1 MHIKHMYIF
10 WSDELLE
17 LSRQNLKPLDN
28 IYYIY
33 QIRGWIYTYCNEK
46 ENLPSISVISGFF
59 FLTKHGYGNNDAAS
73 QSFIILLLNRIS
85 LVDGDYR
92 SRFITKK
99 KKTISI

>member
-1 MHIKHMYIF
+1 M
-10 WSDELLE
+10 
-17 LSRQNLKPLDN
+17 
-28 IYYIY
+28 
-33 QIRGWIYTYCNEK
+33 
-46 ENLPSISVISGFF
+46 PSISVISGFF

-99 KKTISI
+99 KKRLYRSR